1 MPNEKRYVV
10 IAVILARIKYSVTS
24 PLWKVVEFNTE
35 LHKPKW
41 ASPHSVTRVLG
52 KQNVPI

>member
-52 KQNVPI
+52 KQNVPT